1 MIFVLFIILSI
12 SAPLCGAQNWWTQR
26 HYLSSSCAG
35 APYLEASADGG
46 AQACS
51 AASPCLP
58 SLGDPDY
65 VFTECVGNGP
75 SISIKGAS
83 GQQFTD
89 TSCSTLVSVSAY
101 VTDTCISLGSESF
114 KIVCTD
120 SGIVQMDFSDTQCA
134 SSSSNTTVESGA
146 PNTCIPSQF
155 GSGSSSR
162 YSCVASALSHSLI
175 ASLLLL
181 LVLCWFF

>member
-1 MIFVLFIILSI
+1 MWGAELVDAAALLVVIVRRSALSGGQCRRRCP
-12 SAPLCGAQNWWTQR
+12 SMFGG
-26 HYLSSSCAG
+26 LS
-35 APYLEASADGG
+35 
-46 AQACS
+46 
-51 AASPCLP
+51 LP
-58 SLGDPDY
+58 AFSRRPRLRLHQ
-65 VFTECVGNGP
+65 CVGNGP